1 MYDVVYGVK
10 GRRRGVVRRVGGMAV
25 CMMWRRGGEEW
36 CDMLEEWQC
45 GGEEWCDMLEEW
57 WCGGEEWC
65 DLLEEEEKSGV
76 TCWKNGSVWLC
87 YDVAERRRSG
97 VV

>member
-1 MYDVVYGVK
+1 MTCWKNGSVEERSGVTCWK
-10 GRRRGVVRRVGGMAV
+10 NDGV
-25 CMMWRRGGEEW
+25 EER
-36 CDMLEEWQC
+36 
-45 GGEEWCDMLEEW
+45 
-57 WCGGEEWC
+57 
-65 DLLEEEEKSGV
+65 SGV